1 MAGIWAHEPGANSV
15 DFPAPWEEG
24 GLTKFNGQPAL
35 ILGGSSSIGQYGETD
50 PSCRTDRLL
59 KSIYFQTAIQL
70 AKLQGF
76 SPIIT
81 TSSLKHAEYIKSIGA
96 THVLDRSLSP
106 EAISTEI
113 PKLTGGK
120 PITYAYDAIAD
131 ETTQHIAYDA
141 LAADGSLVVS
151 HPRSQAI
158 LETKV
163 KRDGGAKKVAYP
175 VGALQVPGNEKL
187 GVELYAMLEEWLRS
201 GVLVVSSGKT
211 RCPGT

>member
-1 MAGIWAHEPGANSV
+1 M
-15 DFPAPWEEG
+15 
-24 GLTKFNGQPAL
+24 TKFNGQPAL

-81 TSSLKHAEYIKSIGA
+81 TSSLKHAEYLQFIGA
-96 THVLDRSLSP
+96 TDVLDRSLSP
-106 EAISTEI
+106 EAIAAEVLKITE
-113 PKLTGGK
+113 GK

-151 HPRSQAI
+151 HPRSQPI
-158 LETKV
+158 LEEKV
-163 KRDGGAKKVAYP
+163 KRDDGAKKVAYP

-187 GVELYAMLEEWLRS
+187 GVELYERLEEWLRS